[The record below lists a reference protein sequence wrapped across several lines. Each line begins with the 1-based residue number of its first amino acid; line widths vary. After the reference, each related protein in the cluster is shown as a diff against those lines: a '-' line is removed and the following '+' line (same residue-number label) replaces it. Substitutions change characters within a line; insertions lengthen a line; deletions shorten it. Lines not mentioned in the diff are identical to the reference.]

1 MAGLGATGKLSAD
14 LCHSLQH
21 HIGVVLTAAALA
33 AEVLI
38 VRYWLQASLSSPQ
51 WIALASARGY
61 SWRVIAN
68 TASYAP
74 QPPSS
79 WWLDRVQ
86 VAVPR
91 QATASL
97 ALLGDGILGLLLHVP
112 VLLLCLIP
120 CIEQL
125 HIPCLLHTSRAQL
138 LQAASD
144 HQGAFNDHFSE
155 EASVKKGLFRRG
167 TVRMSCAIRSSV
179 APKEGPLTAPKPDK
193 QPPPCTVTTTA
204 SAVKGKAAASPRAML
219 TTPGAVAEPIETV
232 PTVAPTVTQ
241 MTTAVPP
248 AVSPVLAV
256 TMGSASIVATPTA
269 VAATPIRAAADYQ
282 TAQSAYAEQMA
293 AVPVR
298 ATATEVAVAKPPM
311 AALLSTMA
319 AAAPVAV
326 AGKQDVVKP
335 AAHEPIDDDDHVD
348 DLCRDT
354 VCTFFELSSADER
367 SGQMGAAPQTV
378 TQSAAEISG
387 APIEPL
393 RQGAAS
399 ELLGQISARIS
410 ARFSTFT
417 LASSTTDPG
426 AVVLPQ
432 ASTDASPESSVPN
445 VVGRRA
451 HAATLAEESGPSSVL
466 PAARYMGAG
475 ADPELYG
482 DDQSQWEA

>member
-1 MAGLGATGKLSAD
+1 
-14 LCHSLQH
+14 
-21 HIGVVLTAAALA
+21 
-33 AEVLI
+33 
-38 VRYWLQASLSSPQ
+38 
-51 WIALASARGY
+51 
-61 SWRVIAN
+61 
-68 TASYAP
+68 
-74 QPPSS
+74 
-79 WWLDRVQ
+79 
-86 VAVPR
+86 
-91 QATASL
+91 
-97 ALLGDGILGLLLHVP
+97 
-112 VLLLCLIP
+112 
-120 CIEQL
+120 
-125 HIPCLLHTSRAQL
+125 
-138 LQAASD
+138 
-144 HQGAFNDHFSE
+144 
-155 EASVKKGLFRRG
+155 
-167 TVRMSCAIRSSV
+167 
-179 APKEGPLTAPKPDK
+179 
-193 QPPPCTVTTTA
+193 
-204 SAVKGKAAASPRAML
+204 
-219 TTPGAVAEPIETV
+219 
-232 PTVAPTVTQ
+232 
-241 MTTAVPP
+241 
-248 AVSPVLAV
+248 
-256 TMGSASIVATPTA
+256 
-269 VAATPIRAAADYQ
+269 
-282 TAQSAYAEQMA
+282 MA

-298 ATATEVAVAKPPM
+298 ATAAEVAVAKPPM

-326 AGKQDVVKP
+326 AGKQNVVKP

-354 VCTFFELSSADER
+354 VCTFFELSSTDER
-367 SGQMGAAPQTV
+367 SGQMGAAPEAATV

-451 HAATLAEESGPSSVL
+451 DAATLTEELGPSSVL